1 MNSIIKIL
9 VALLVFSIIVIVHEL
24 GHFLLAKKNG
34 IMVTEFSLGMGPRL
48 CSFQGKETR
57 YSVKLFPIGGS
68 CMMLG
73 EDETNDDPRS
83 FNKKGVWARIS
94 TIAGGPIFNFI
105 LAFVLAMFVV
115 GMAGID
121 EAYVTKV
128 SEGYPAAAAGL
139 QAGDLITKIGGK
151 NVDISRDVDL
161 YFQFNPLNNS
171 EPIDITYERDGKEYQ
186 TTLTPVIYSK
196 YMLGFGYSANDS
208 EAVISNVSENYP
220 LADAGIA
227 AGDIIVK
234 VNDTPIGSGK
244 ELNEYFTNHPL
255 STESVAFTYT
265 RDGVETTVDV
275 VPKESQSYTLGFAYN
290 EVRSGK
296 VNNPISIV
304 KYSYTEVKFW
314 IKTTVASL
322 GQLITGGVSMNDIS
336 GPVGIVN
343 IIGDSYEAAAE
354 IGFMTVLLQLAYMS
368 ILLSANLGVMNL
380 LPIPALDGGRLVFL
394 LIEAVRGKPIDP
406 EKEGLV
412 HMIGF
417 VALMLLMVFVVFND
431 IIKIIH

>member
-1 MNSIIKIL
+1 MNSIIKIV
-9 VALLVFSIIVIVHEL
+9 VALLVFSLIVIVHEL

-34 IMVTEFSLGMGPRL
+34 IAVTEFSLGMGPRL
-48 CSFQGKETR
+48 FSYQGKETR
-57 YSVKLFPIGGS
+57 YSLKLFPIGGS

-73 EDETNDDPRS
+73 EDEANDNPQA
-83 FNKKGVWARIS
+83 FNNKGVWARIS

-105 LAFVLAMFVV
+105 LAFVLGMFVV

-121 EAYVTKV
+121 EAYVTNV
-128 SEGYPAAAAGL
+128 SEGFPAATAGL
-139 QAGDLITKIGGK
+139 QEGDLITKIGGK

-161 YFQFNPLNNS
+161 YFQFSPLTS
-171 EPIDITYERDGKEYQ
+171 DKPIPITYERDGKEYE
-186 TTLTPVIYSK
+186 TTLVPTLYTK
-196 YMLGFGYSANDS
+196 YMLGFGYDASQT
-208 EAVISNVSENYP
+208 EAVIKSVSENYP
-220 LADAGIA
+220 LADAGIQ
-227 AGDIIVK
+227 AGDIIIK
-234 VNDTPIGSGK
+234 VNDTVIKTGL
-244 ELNEYFTNHPL
+244 ELNEYFAKTPL
-255 STESVAFTYT
+255 TEEVVNFTYL
-265 RDGVETTVDV
+265 RNGVENTVEV
-275 VPKESQSYTLGFAYN
+275 TPKANQSYTLGFSFN

-296 VNNPISIV
+296 VTNPIDII

-322 GQLITGGVSMNDIS
+322 GQLITGKVSMDSIA

-354 IGFMTVLLQLAYMS
+354 VGFLTSILQLAYMS

-394 LIEAVRGKPIDP
+394 FIEALRGKPIDP
-406 EKEGLV
+406 DKEGMV

-417 VALMLLMVFVVFND
+417 IALMLLMVFVVFND
-431 IIKIIH
+431 IINIIH